1 MKTWKNNSN
10 FEGAILPTVEL
21 SLRSH
26 LMLRYKY
33 ICVEY
38 MDSSTDQLPGKASYI
53 VTWTRY
59 YTITGWRDEINVA
72 FH

>member
-1 MKTWKNNSN
+1 MWIMIYTSKWKLEKNNSN
-10 FEGAILPTVEL
+10 FEDAILPTVEL

-38 MDSSTDQLPGKASYI
+38 VESSHRTS
-53 VTWTRY
+53 W
-59 YTITGWRDEINVA
+59 
-72 FH
+72 